1 MLAGALVL
9 ILCLC
14 AYSVGAACYCAVQY
28 ARQGRQQLEH
38 QKKLD
43 EAVHSLPDGFLARPA
58 FEKPRTGLEIT
69 VSESPAAVV
78 TTPPTS
84 DAGGAAG
91 SVSVAARSPS
101 LPADSATPPPL
112 AAASSVAAS
121 TSSLPEAATPG
132 RSPFRGRGGGR
143 GAGTARRMPSLSPQ
157 AAAAV
162 GGGGGG
168 RGYRV
173 MGEGTSSS
181 E

>member
-28 ARQGRQQLEH
+28 ARQGRQQAEH

-43 EAVHSLPDGFLARPA
+43 EAVHGLPDGFLARPA
-58 FEKPRTGLEIT
+58 SQKPRTGLEIT

-84 DAGGAAG
+84 DAGGAGG
-91 SVSVAARSPS
+91 SISVAARSPS

-112 AAASSVAAS
+112 AASSAAAS
-121 TSSLPEAATPG
+121 TSSLPEAASPA

-143 GAGTARRMPSLSPQ
+143 GVGAARRMPSSLSPQ
-157 AAAAV
+157 AAAT
-162 GGGGGG
+162 GGGGG

-173 MGEGTSSS
+173 LGEGVSSS